1 MNKITLFGVVQGVGM
16 RPFIYT
22 LAQKLELVGFVRN
35 TQVAL
40 EIILPAH
47 KTESFL
53 NALKKG
59 LPPLALVEKIIISPY
74 DKTLKFND
82 FRILESKNHP
92 LNLLSQIPKDLGVCE
107 DCLREIRDKN
117 SPYFHYAFNSCAK
130 CGARYSLLSA
140 LPYDRENSALKPFK
154 LCGFCA
160 FVYKD
165 ANNKRFHIQGISCKK
180 CGITL
185 NYKRFKNDDA
195 LLECAKDI
203 QKGKIIALKGNDD
216 ALLECAKDIQKGK
229 IIALKGL
236 GGFALLCD
244 GRNFQTIERLRLL
257 KNRPLKPFA
266 LMFKDLNTA
275 KQHAFLN
282 ALECESLNSTS
293 APILLARKKPN
304 TPLAPNIAKNSPFY
318 GVILPY
324 TPLHA
329 LLLDLLDFPIVFT
342 SANFSSLPLASDEAE
357 IDALSFIFDFKLTHN
372 RAIIH
377 RIDDS
382 IAQCIDN
389 AIRPMRL
396 ARGFAPLYLTL
407 PKRSNHSPKKILALG
422 AEQKGHFSLLDS
434 ETSILL
440 LSPFCGDLSV
450 LENEKHFKETLN
462 FFLKTYD
469 FKPTILACDKH
480 KNYTTTKMAFDFN
493 TPLLQVQHHH
503 AHFLANVLD
512 ALLQDPHLNHPFIGI
527 IWDGSG
533 AYENKIYGAEC
544 FVGDF
549 ERIEEIARF
558 EEFLLL
564 GGEKAI
570 KEPKRL
576 VLEIALKHQLNKL
589 LKRVQKH
596 FKEDELE
603 IFQQMHDREIQSVA
617 TNSIGR
623 LFDIVAFSLD
633 LVGTIS
639 FEAESGQVLENLA
652 LQSDE
657 IAFYPFKI
665 KNSVVCL
672 KEFYQAFEKD
682 LGVLEP
688 ERIAKKFFNSLV
700 EIITALIAP
709 FKKHVVVCSGG
720 VFCNQLLCEQLAK
733 RLRGLKRQ
741 YFFHKHFPPNDS
753 SIPVGQALMAYFN
766 PTIIKKG

>member
-1 MNKITLFGVVQGVGM
+1 MCNDATLLNKITLFGVVQGVGM

-35 TQVAL
+35 TQAAL

-59 LPPLALVEKIIISPY
+59 LPPLALVEKIIINPY

-130 CGARYSLLSA
+130 CGARYSLLNA

-165 ANNKRFHIQGISCKK
+165 TNNKRFHIQGISCKK

-203 QKGKIIALKGNDD
+203 QKGKIIALKG
-216 ALLECAKDIQKGK
+216 
-229 IIALKGL
+229 L

-244 GRNFQTIERLRLL
+244 ARNFQTIERLRLL

-382 IAQCIDN
+382 IVQCIDN
-389 AIRPMRL
+389 AMRPMRL

-407 PKRSNHSPKKILALG
+407 PKRSNDSQKKILAFG

-480 KNYTTTKMAFDFN
+480 KNYTTTKMACDFN

-503 AHFLANVLD
+503 AHFLASVLD
-512 ALLQDPHLNHPFIGI
+512 ALLQDPHLNDPFIGI

-533 AYENKIYGAEC
+533 AYENKVYGAEC

-564 GGEKAI
+564 GGGKAI

-589 LKRVQKH
+589 LERVQKH

-603 IFQQMHDREIQSVA
+603 IFQQMHDKKIQSIA

-633 LVGTIS
+633 LTGTIS

-657 IAFYPFKI
+657 IAFYPFTI

-688 ERIAKKFFNSLV
+688 ERIAKKFFNSLT

-709 FKKHVVVCSGG
+709 FKEHVVVCSGG

-753 SIPVGQALMAYFN
+753 SIPIGQALMAYFN

>member
-1 MNKITLFGVVQGVGM
+1 MVQGVGM
-16 RPFIYT
+16 RPFTYT

-35 TQVAL
+35 TQAAL

-47 KTESFL
+47 QTESFL

-130 CGARYSLLSA
+130 CGARYSLLNA

-154 LCGFCA
+154 LCEFCTS
-160 FVYKD
+160 VYQD
-165 ANNKRFHIQGISCKK
+165 PTNKRFHIQGISCKK

-185 NYKRFKNDDA
+185 NYKHFK
-195 LLECAKDI
+195 
-203 QKGKIIALKGNDD
+203 NDD

-244 GRNFQTIERLRLL
+244 ARNFQTIERLRLL

-304 TPLAPNIAKNSPFY
+304 TQLAPNIAKNSPFY

-342 SANFSSLPLASDEAE
+342 SANFNSLPLASDEAE

-389 AIRPMRL
+389 AMCPMRL
-396 ARGFAPLYLTL
+396 ARGFAPLYLAL

-480 KNYTTTKMAFDFN
+480 KNYTTTKMACGFN

-503 AHFLANVLD
+503 AHFLASVLD

-533 AYENKIYGAEC
+533 AYDNKIYGAEC

-558 EEFLLL
+558 EEFWLL
-564 GGEKAI
+564 GGQKAI

-589 LKRVQKH
+589 LERVQKH

-633 LVGTIS
+633 LTGTIS

-672 KEFYQAFEKD
+672 KDFYQAFEKD

-688 ERIAKKFFNSLV
+688 ERIAKKFFNSLT

-709 FKKHVVVCSGG
+709 FKEHVVVCSGG

>member
-35 TQVAL
+35 TQAAL

-74 DKTLKFND
+74 DKALHFND
-82 FRILESKNHP
+82 FRILESKNRP
-92 LNLLSQIPKDLGVCE
+92 LNLLSQIPKDLGVCK

-130 CGARYSLLSA
+130 CGARYSLLNA
-140 LPYDRENSALKPFK
+140 MPYDRENSALKPFK
-154 LCGFCA
+154 LCEFCA
-160 FVYKD
+160 SIYQD
-165 ANNKRFHIQGISCKK
+165 PTNKRFHIQGISCKK
-180 CGITL
+180 CGIAL
-185 NYKRFKNDDA
+185 NYKRFK
-195 LLECAKDI
+195 
-203 QKGKIIALKGNDD
+203 NDD

-244 GRNFQTIERLRLL
+244 ARNFQTIERLRLL
-257 KNRPLKPFA
+257 KKRPLKPFA
-266 LMFKDLNTA
+266 LMFKDLNSA

-282 ALECESLNSTS
+282 ELECESLSSAS

-357 IDALSFIFDFKLTHN
+357 IDSLSFIFDFKLTHN

-382 IAQCIDN
+382 IVQRVDN
-389 AIRPMRL
+389 VIRPMRL

-407 PKRSNHSPKKILALG
+407 PKRSNGSPKKILALG

-434 ETSILL
+434 KTSVLL

-469 FKPTILACDKH
+469 FKPTLLACDKH
-480 KNYTTTKMAFDFN
+480 QNYTTTKMAFDFN

-503 AHFLANVLD
+503 AHFLASVLD
-512 ALLQDPHLNHPFIGI
+512 ALLQNPHLNHPFIGI

-533 AYENKIYGAEC
+533 AYDNKIYGAEC

-549 ERIEEIARF
+549 ERIEEVARF
-558 EEFLLL
+558 EEFWLL
-564 GGEKAI
+564 GGQKAI
-570 KEPKRL
+570 KEPRRL

-589 LKRVQKH
+589 LRRVQKH

-603 IFQQMHDREIQSVA
+603 IFQQMHDKGIQSVA

-633 LVGTIS
+633 LVGTIG

-657 IAFYPFKI
+657 IAFYPFEI
-665 KNSVVCL
+665 KNSVVGL

-688 ERIAKKFFNSLV
+688 KRIAKKFFNSLI

-709 FKKHVVVCSGG
+709 FKEHVVVCSGG

>member
-1 MNKITLFGVVQGVGM
+1 MCNDATLLNKITLFGVVQGVGM

-35 TQVAL
+35 TQAAL
-40 EIILPAH
+40 EIILPTH
-47 KTESFL
+47 QTESFL

-74 DKTLKFND
+74 DKTLKSND
-82 FRILESKNHP
+82 FRILGSKNHP
-92 LNLLSQIPKDLGVCE
+92 LNLLSQIPKDLGVCK

-130 CGARYSLLSA
+130 CGARYSLLNA

-154 LCGFCA
+154 LCGFCTST
-160 FVYKD
+160 YQD
-165 ANNKRFHIQGISCKK
+165 PTNKRFHIQGISCKK

-195 LLECAKDI
+195 LLECT
-203 QKGKIIALKGNDD
+203 
-216 ALLECAKDIQKGK
+216 KDIQKGK

-244 GRNFQTIERLRLL
+244 TRNFQTIERLRLL

-324 TPLHA
+324 TPLHV

-342 SANFSSLPLASDEAE
+342 SANFSSLPLASDEDE

-382 IAQCIDN
+382 IVQCIDN
-389 AIRPMRL
+389 AMRPMRL

-407 PKRSNHSPKKILALG
+407 PKRSNDSQKKILALG

-434 ETSILL
+434 ETSTLL

-480 KNYTTTKMAFDFN
+480 KNYTTTKMACDFN

-503 AHFLANVLD
+503 AHFLASVLD

-549 ERIEEIARF
+549 ERIEEVARF
-558 EEFLLL
+558 EEFWLL
-564 GGEKAI
+564 GGQKAI

-603 IFQQMHDREIQSVA
+603 IFKQMHDKKIQSVA

-623 LFDIVAFSLD
+623 LFDIVAFSLGV
-633 LVGTIS
+633 VGTIS

-657 IAFYPFKI
+657 SAFYPFEI

-688 ERIAKKFFNSLV
+688 KRIAKKFFNSLV

-709 FKKHVVVCSGG
+709 FKEHVVVCSGG

>member
-16 RPFIYT
+16 RPFIYA
-22 LAQKLELVGFVRN
+22 LAQKLELAGFVRN
-35 TQVAL
+35 TQAAL

-74 DKTLKFND
+74 DKALHFND

-92 LNLLSQIPKDLGVCE
+92 LNLLSQIPKDLGVCK

-130 CGARYSLLSA
+130 CGARYSLLNA
-140 LPYDRENSALKPFK
+140 MPYDRENSALKPFK
-154 LCGFCA
+154 LCKFCA
-160 FVYKD
+160 SVYKD
-165 ANNKRFHIQGISCKK
+165 AHNKRFHIQGISCKK
-180 CGITL
+180 CGIAL
-185 NYKRFKNDDA
+185 NYK
-195 LLECAKDI
+195 
-203 QKGKIIALKGNDD
+203 QLKNDD

-244 GRNFQTIERLRLL
+244 ARNFQTIERLRLL

-266 LMFKDLNTA
+266 LMFKDLNSV

-282 ALECESLNSTS
+282 ALECESLISTS
-293 APILLARKKPN
+293 APILLAHKKPD
-304 TPLAPNIAKNSPFY
+304 TQLAPNIAKNSPFY

-382 IAQCIDN
+382 IAQRVDN
-389 AIRPMRL
+389 IIRPMRL
-396 ARGFAPLYLTL
+396 ARGFAPFYLTL
-407 PKRSNHSPKKILALG
+407 PKRSNGSPKKILALG
-422 AEQKGHFSLLDS
+422 AQQKGHFSLLDS

-480 KNYTTTKMAFDFN
+480 QNYTTTKMAFDFN
-493 TPLLQVQHHH
+493 TLLLQVQHHH
-503 AHFLANVLD
+503 AHFLASILD
-512 ALLQDPHLNHPFIGI
+512 ALLQNPHLNHPFIGI

-544 FVGDF
+544 FVGDL
-549 ERIEEIARF
+549 ERIEEVARF
-558 EEFLLL
+558 EEFWLL
-564 GGEKAI
+564 GGQKAI

-589 LKRVQKH
+589 LKRIQKH

-603 IFQQMHDREIQSVA
+603 IFQQMHDKKIQSIA

-633 LVGTIS
+633 LTGTIS

-657 IAFYPFKI
+657 SAFYPFEI
-665 KNSVVCL
+665 KNSVVGL
-672 KEFYQAFEKD
+672 KVFYQAFEKD

-688 ERIAKKFFNSLV
+688 KRIAKKFFNSLV

-709 FKKHVVVCSGG
+709 FKEHVVVCSGG
-720 VFCNQLLCEQLAK
+720 VFCNQLLCEQLAQ
-733 RLRGLKRQ
+733 RLRGLKRE

>member
-1 MNKITLFGVVQGVGM
+1 MVQGVGM

-35 TQVAL
+35 TQAAL

-59 LPPLALVEKIIISPY
+59 LPPLALVEKTIISPY
-74 DKTLKFND
+74 DKALKFNG

-92 LNLLSQIPKDLGVCE
+92 LNLLSQIPKDLGVCK

-130 CGARYSLLSA
+130 CGARYSLLNA

-154 LCGFCA
+154 LCGFCTS
-160 FVYKD
+160 VYQD
-165 ANNKRFHIQGISCKK
+165 PTNKRFHIQGISCKK
-180 CGITL
+180 CGIAL
-185 NYKRFKNDDA
+185 NYKRFK
-195 LLECAKDI
+195 
-203 QKGKIIALKGNDD
+203 NDD

-266 LMFKDLNTA
+266 LMFKDLNSA

-293 APILLARKKPN
+293 APILLARKKPD

-342 SANFSSLPLASDEAE
+342 SANFNSLPLASDEAE
-357 IDALSFIFDFKLTHN
+357 IDSLSFIFDFKLTHN

-382 IAQCIDN
+382 IVQYIDN

-434 ETSILL
+434 ETSTLL

-469 FKPTILACDKH
+469 FKPTLLACDKH
-480 KNYTTTKMAFDFN
+480 KNYTTTKMAFEFN

-503 AHFLANVLD
+503 AHFLASVLD

-533 AYENKIYGAEC
+533 AYDNKVYGAEC
-544 FVGDF
+544 FVGDL

-558 EEFLLL
+558 EEFWLL
-564 GGEKAI
+564 GGQKAI

-589 LKRVQKH
+589 LGRVQKH

-603 IFQQMHDREIQSVA
+603 IFQQMHDKKIQSVA

-633 LVGTIS
+633 LTGTIS

-657 IAFYPFKI
+657 SAFYPFEI
-665 KNSVVCL
+665 KNSVVDL

-688 ERIAKKFFNSLV
+688 KRIAKKFFNSLV

-709 FKKHVVVCSGG
+709 FKEHVVVCSGG

-733 RLRGLKRQ
+733 RLKKLQRK

>member
-1 MNKITLFGVVQGVGM
+1 MQHFNQTAWEFALCNDATLLNQITLFGVVQGVGM
-16 RPFIYT
+16 RPFVYI
-22 LAQKLELVGFVRN
+22 LAQKLGLVGFARN
-35 TQVAL
+35 AQAAL
-40 EIILPAH
+40 EIVLPAH

-74 DKTLKFND
+74 DKALHFND
-82 FRILESKNHP
+82 FRILESKNLP

-107 DCLREIRDKN
+107 DCLREVRDKN

-130 CGARYSLLSA
+130 CGARYSLLNA
-140 LPYDRENSALKPFK
+140 MPYDRENSALKPFK
-154 LCGFCA
+154 LCKFCA
-160 FVYKD
+160 SVYKD
-165 ANNKRFHIQGISCKK
+165 AHNKRFHIQGISCKK
-180 CGITL
+180 CGIAL
-185 NYKRFKNDDA
+185 NYKRFK
-195 LLECAKDI
+195 
-203 QKGKIIALKGNDD
+203 NDD

-244 GRNFQTIERLRLL
+244 ARNFQTIERLRLL
-257 KNRPLKPFA
+257 KKRPLKPFA
-266 LMFKDLNTA
+266 LMFKDLNAA

-282 ALECESLNSTS
+282 ALECESLISTS

-304 TPLAPNIAKNSPFY
+304 TQLAPNIAKNSPFY

-382 IAQCIDN
+382 IVQRVDN
-389 AIRPMRL
+389 IIRPMRL
-396 ARGFAPLYLTL
+396 ARGFAPLYLAL
-407 PKRSNHSPKKILALG
+407 PKRSNHPPKKILALG

-434 ETSILL
+434 ETSVLL

-469 FKPTILACDKH
+469 FKPTLLACDKH
-480 KNYTTTKMAFDFN
+480 QNYTTTQMAFEFN

-503 AHFLANVLD
+503 AHFLASVLD

-527 IWDGSG
+527 VWDGSG
-533 AYENKIYGAEC
+533 AYDNKVYGAEC

-549 ERIEEIARF
+549 ECIEETARF
-558 EEFLLL
+558 EEFWLL
-564 GGEKAI
+564 GGQKAI

-589 LKRVQKH
+589 LRRVQKH
-596 FKEDELE
+596 FKKDELE
-603 IFQQMHDREIQSVA
+603 IFQQMHDKKIQSVA

-657 IAFYPFKI
+657 IAFYPFEI
-665 KNSVVCL
+665 KNSVVGL
-672 KEFYQAFEKD
+672 KAFYQAFEKD

-688 ERIAKKFFNSLV
+688 KRIAKKFFNSLV

-709 FKKHVVVCSGG
+709 FKEHVVVCSGG

-733 RLRGLKRQ
+733 RFKKLQRE

>member
-1 MNKITLFGVVQGVGM
+1 MNQITLFGVVQGVGM
-16 RPFIYT
+16 RPFVYT
-22 LAQKLELVGFVRN
+22 LAQKLGLVGFARN
-35 TQVAL
+35 AQAAL
-40 EIILPAH
+40 EIVLPAH

-53 NALKKG
+53 NALKKE

-74 DKTLKFND
+74 DKALHFND

-92 LNLLSQIPKDLGVCE
+92 LNLLSQIPKDLGVCK

-130 CGARYSLLSA
+130 CGARYSLLNA

-154 LCGFCA
+154 LCKFCA
-160 FVYKD
+160 SIYQD
-165 ANNKRFHIQGISCKK
+165 PTNKRFHIQGISCKK
-180 CGITL
+180 CGIAL
-185 NYKRFKNDDA
+185 NYKQFK
-195 LLECAKDI
+195 
-203 QKGKIIALKGNDD
+203 NDD

-236 GGFALLCD
+236 GGFALVCD
-244 GRNFQTIERLRLL
+244 ARKFQTIERLRLL

-266 LMFKDLNTA
+266 LMFKDLKSA

-282 ALECESLNSTS
+282 ALECESLSSIS

-304 TPLAPNIAKNSPFY
+304 TQLAPNIAKNSPFY

-329 LLLDLLDFPIVFT
+329 LLLDLLDFPIIFT
-342 SANFSSLPLASDEAE
+342 SANFNSLPLASDEKE
-357 IDALSFIFDFKLTHN
+357 IDSLHFIFDFKLTHN

-382 IAQCIDN
+382 IAQRVDN
-389 AIRPMRL
+389 MIRPMRL
-396 ARGFAPLYLTL
+396 ARGFAPLYLAL
-407 PKRSNHSPKKILALG
+407 PKLSNYPPKKILALG

-434 ETSILL
+434 ETSVLL

-462 FFLKTYD
+462 FFLNTYD
-469 FKPTILACDKH
+469 FKPTLLACDKH
-480 KNYTTTKMAFDFN
+480 QNYTTTQMAFEFN

-503 AHFLANVLD
+503 AHFLASVLD
-512 ALLQDPHLNHPFIGI
+512 ALLQDPHLNHPFIGVV
-527 IWDGSG
+527 WDGSG
-533 AYENKIYGAEC
+533 AYENKVYGAEC

-549 ERIEEIARF
+549 ERIEEVARF
-558 EEFLLL
+558 EEFWLL
-564 GGEKAI
+564 GGQKAI

-589 LKRVQKH
+589 LKRIQKH

-603 IFQQMHDREIQSVA
+603 ILKQMHDKKIQSVA

-657 IAFYPFKI
+657 IAFYPFEI
-665 KNSVVCL
+665 KNSVVGL

-688 ERIAKKFFNSLV
+688 KRIAKKFFNSLV

-709 FKKHVVVCSGG
+709 FKEHVVVCSGG

-741 YFFHKHFPPNDS
+741 YFFHKHSPPNDS

>member
-1 MNKITLFGVVQGVGM
+1 MVQGVGM
-16 RPFIYT
+16 RPFVYT

-35 TQVAL
+35 AQAAL

-74 DKTLKFND
+74 DKALHFND

-92 LNLLSQIPKDLGVCE
+92 LNLLSQIPKDLGVCK

-130 CGARYSLLSA
+130 CGARYSLLNA
-140 LPYDRENSALKPFK
+140 LPYDRGNSALKPFK
-154 LCGFCA
+154 LCEFCTST
-160 FVYKD
+160 YQD
-165 ANNKRFHIQGISCKK
+165 PTNKRFHIQGISCKK
-180 CGITL
+180 CGIAL

-195 LLECAKDI
+195 LLECAKDL
-203 QKGKIIALKGNDD
+203 QR
-216 ALLECAKDIQKGK
+216 GK

-244 GRNFQTIERLRLL
+244 ARNFQTIERLRLL

-304 TPLAPNIAKNSPFY
+304 TQLAPNIAKNSPFY

-329 LLLDLLDFPIVFT
+329 LLLDLLDFPIIFT

-407 PKRSNHSPKKILALG
+407 PKRSNHPPKKILALG
-422 AEQKGHFSLLDS
+422 AEQKGYFSLLDS
-434 ETSILL
+434 ETSTLL

-469 FKPTILACDKH
+469 FKPTLLACDKH
-480 KNYTTTKMAFDFN
+480 KNYTTTKMAFELN

-503 AHFLANVLD
+503 AHFLASVLD

-527 IWDGSG
+527 VWDGSG

-544 FVGDF
+544 FVGDL
-549 ERIEEIARF
+549 ERIEEMARF
-558 EEFLLL
+558 EEFWLL
-564 GGEKAI
+564 GGQKAI

-603 IFQQMHDREIQSVA
+603 IFQQMHDKKIQSIA

-623 LFDIVAFSLD
+623 LFDIVAFSLG
-633 LVGTIS
+633 LTGTIS

-688 ERIAKKFFNSLV
+688 ECIAKKFFNSLV

-709 FKKHVVVCSGG
+709 FKEHVVVCSGG

-733 RLRGLKRQ
+733 RLRELKRQ

-753 SIPVGQALMAYFN
+753 SIPIGQALMAYFN

>member
-1 MNKITLFGVVQGVGM
+1 MCNDAALLNKITLFGVVQGVGM
-16 RPFIYT
+16 RPFVYT
-22 LAQKLELVGFVRN
+22 LAQKLRLVGFTRN
-35 TQVAL
+35 AQAAL
-40 EIILPAH
+40 EIVLPAH

-74 DKTLKFND
+74 DKALHFND

-130 CGARYSLLSA
+130 CGARYSLLNA

-160 FVYKD
+160 SVYKD
-165 ANNKRFHIQGISCKK
+165 AHNKRFHIQGISCKK
-180 CGITL
+180 CGIALT
-185 NYKRFKNDDA
+185 YKRFN
-195 LLECAKDI
+195 
-203 QKGKIIALKGNDD
+203 NDD

-244 GRNFQTIERLRLL
+244 ARNFQTIERLRLL

-266 LMFKDLNTA
+266 LMFKDLNSA

-282 ALECESLNSTS
+282 ELECESLSSIS

-304 TPLAPNIAKNSPFY
+304 VKLAPNIAKNSPFY

-342 SANFSSLPLASDEAE
+342 SANFSSLPLASDEKE
-357 IDALSFIFDFKLTHN
+357 INSLHFIFDFKLTHN

-382 IAQCIDN
+382 IAQRVDN

-407 PKRSNHSPKKILALG
+407 PKRSNHPPKKILALG

-434 ETSILL
+434 ETSVVL

-469 FKPTILACDKH
+469 FKPTLLACDKH
-480 KNYTTTKMAFDFN
+480 QNYTTTKMAFDFN

-503 AHFLANVLD
+503 AHFLASILD

-527 IWDGSG
+527 VWDGSG
-533 AYENKIYGAEC
+533 AYENKVYGAEC

-549 ERIEEIARF
+549 ERIEEVARF
-558 EEFLLL
+558 EEFWLL
-564 GGEKAI
+564 GGQKAI
-570 KEPKRL
+570 KEPRRL
-576 VLEIALKHQLNKL
+576 VLEIALKYQLNKL

-603 IFQQMHDREIQSVA
+603 IFKQMHDKKIQSVA

-657 IAFYPFKI
+657 IAFYPFEI
-665 KNSVVCL
+665 KNSVVGL

-688 ERIAKKFFNSLV
+688 KRIAKKFFNSLV

-709 FKKHVVVCSGG
+709 FKGHVVVCSGG
-720 VFCNQLLCEQLAK
+720 VFCNQLLCEQLAQRFK
-733 RLRGLKRQ
+733 TLQRE

-766 PTIIKKG
+766 PTIIKKDKNG

>member
-35 TQVAL
+35 TQAAL

-59 LPPLALVEKIIISPY
+59 LPPLALVEKIVISPY
-74 DKTLKFND
+74 DKALHFND

-130 CGARYSLLSA
+130 CGARYSLLNA
-140 LPYDRENSALKPFK
+140 MPYDRENSALKPFK
-154 LCGFCA
+154 LCKFCA
-160 FVYKD
+160 SVYQD
-165 ANNKRFHIQGISCKK
+165 PTNKRFHIQGISCKK
-180 CGITL
+180 CGIAL
-185 NYKRFKNDDA
+185 NYKRFK
-195 LLECAKDI
+195 
-203 QKGKIIALKGNDD
+203 NDD

-244 GRNFQTIERLRLL
+244 ARNFQTIERLRLL

-266 LMFKDLNTA
+266 LMFKDLNAA

-282 ALECESLNSTS
+282 ELECESLISAS
-293 APILLARKKPN
+293 APILLARKKPD

-342 SANFSSLPLASDEAE
+342 SANFSSLPLASDEKE
-357 IDALSFIFDFKLTHN
+357 IDSLHFIFDFKLTHN

-382 IAQCIDN
+382 IVQRVDN
-389 AIRPMRL
+389 IIRPMRL

-407 PKRSNHSPKKILALG
+407 PKRSNGSPKKILALG
-422 AEQKGHFSLLDS
+422 AQQKGHFSLLDS

-440 LSPFCGDLSV
+440 LSPFCGDLNV

-503 AHFLANVLD
+503 AHFLASMLD

-527 IWDGSG
+527 VWDGSG
-533 AYENKIYGAEC
+533 AYGNKIYGAEC
-544 FVGDF
+544 FVGDL
-549 ERIEEIARF
+549 ERIEEVARF
-558 EEFLLL
+558 EEFWLL
-564 GGEKAI
+564 GGQKAI

-576 VLEIALKHQLNKL
+576 VLEISLKHQLNKL

-603 IFQQMHDREIQSVA
+603 IFKQMHDKKIQSIA

-657 IAFYPFKI
+657 SAFYPFEI
-665 KNSVVCL
+665 KNSVVGL
-672 KEFYQAFEKD
+672 KAFYQAFEKD

-688 ERIAKKFFNSLV
+688 KRIAKKFFNSLV

-709 FKKHVVVCSGG
+709 FKEHVVVCSGG

-733 RLRGLKRQ
+733 RLMGLKRQ

-753 SIPVGQALMAYFN
+753 SIPIGQALMAYFN

>member
-16 RPFIYT
+16 RPFVYT
-22 LAQKLELVGFVRN
+22 LAQKLGLVGFARN
-35 TQVAL
+35 TQAAL
-40 EIILPAH
+40 EIVLPAH

-74 DKTLKFND
+74 DKALHFND
-82 FRILESKNHP
+82 FRILESKNRP

-107 DCLREIRDKN
+107 DCLREIRDEN

-130 CGARYSLLSA
+130 CGARYSLLNA

-154 LCGFCA
+154 LCGFCTST
-160 FVYKD
+160 YQD
-165 ANNKRFHIQGISCKK
+165 PTNKRFHIQGISCKK
-180 CGITL
+180 CGIAL
-185 NYKRFKNDDA
+185 NYKRFK
-195 LLECAKDI
+195 
-203 QKGKIIALKGNDD
+203 NDD

-244 GRNFQTIERLRLL
+244 ARNFQTIERLRLL

-266 LMFKDLNTA
+266 LMFKDLNAA

-293 APILLARKKPN
+293 APILLARKKPD
-304 TPLAPNIAKNSPFY
+304 TKLAPNIAKNSPFY

-329 LLLDLLDFPIVFT
+329 LLLDLLDSPIVFT
-342 SANFSSLPLASDEAE
+342 SANFNSLPLASDEKE
-357 IDALSFIFDFKLTHN
+357 IDSLHFIFDFKLTHN

-382 IAQCIDN
+382 IAQRVDN

-407 PKRSNHSPKKILALG
+407 PKRSFNAPKKILALG

-434 ETSILL
+434 ETSVVL

-462 FFLKTYD
+462 FFLKIYD
-469 FKPTILACDKH
+469 FKPTLLACDKH
-480 KNYTTTKMAFDFN
+480 QNYTTTKMAFEFN

-503 AHFLANVLD
+503 AHFLASILD
-512 ALLQDPHLNHPFIGI
+512 ASLQDPHLNHPFIGI
-527 IWDGSG
+527 VWDGSG
-533 AYENKIYGAEC
+533 AYENKVYGAEC
-544 FVGDF
+544 FVGDL
-549 ERIEEIARF
+549 ERIEETARF
-558 EEFLLL
+558 EEFWLL
-564 GGEKAI
+564 GGQKAI

-589 LKRVQKH
+589 LKRIQKH

-603 IFQQMHDREIQSVA
+603 IFKQMHDKKIQSVA

-657 IAFYPFKI
+657 IAFYPFEI
-665 KNSVVCL
+665 KNSVVGL

-688 ERIAKKFFNSLV
+688 KRIAKKFFNSLV

-709 FKKHVVVCSGG
+709 FKEHVVVCSGG

-733 RLRGLKRQ
+733 RLKKLQRE

>member
-1 MNKITLFGVVQGVGM
+1 MNQITLFGVVQGVGM
-16 RPFIYT
+16 RPFVYT
-22 LAQKLELVGFVRN
+22 LAQKLGLVGFARN
-35 TQVAL
+35 AQAAL
-40 EIILPAH
+40 EIVLPAH

-59 LPPLALVEKIIISPY
+59 LPPLALVEKIVISPY
-74 DKTLKFND
+74 DKALHFND

-92 LNLLSQIPKDLGVCE
+92 LNLLSQIPKDLGVCK

-130 CGARYSLLSA
+130 CGARYSLLNA

-154 LCGFCA
+154 LCKFCA
-160 FVYKD
+160 SVYKD
-165 ANNKRFHIQGISCKK
+165 AHNKRFHIQGISCKK
-180 CGITL
+180 CGIAL

-195 LLECAKDI
+195 LLECT
-203 QKGKIIALKGNDD
+203 
-216 ALLECAKDIQKGK
+216 KDIQKGK

-244 GRNFQTIERLRLL
+244 ARNFQTIERLRLL

-266 LMFKDLNTA
+266 LMFKDLNSA

-282 ALECESLNSTS
+282 ALECESLNSVS
-293 APILLARKKPN
+293 APILLARKKPD
-304 TPLAPNIAKNSPFY
+304 TKLAPNIAKNSPFY

-342 SANFSSLPLASDEAE
+342 SANFSSLPLASDEKE
-357 IDALSFIFDFKLTHN
+357 IDSLHFIFDFKLTHN

-382 IAQCIDN
+382 IVQRVDN

-407 PKRSNHSPKKILALG
+407 PKRSNHPQKKILALG

-434 ETSILL
+434 ETSVLL

-469 FKPTILACDKH
+469 FKPTLLACDKH
-480 KNYTTTKMAFDFN
+480 QNYTTTQMAFDFN

-503 AHFLANVLD
+503 AHFLASVLD

-533 AYENKIYGAEC
+533 AYDNKIYGAEC

-549 ERIEEIARF
+549 ERIEEVARF
-558 EEFLLL
+558 EEFWLL
-564 GGEKAI
+564 GGQKAI

-589 LKRVQKH
+589 LRRVQKH

-603 IFQQMHDREIQSVA
+603 IFQQMHDKKIQSVA

-633 LVGTIS
+633 LTGTIS

-657 IAFYPFKI
+657 SAFYPFTI
-665 KNSVVCL
+665 KNSVVGL

-700 EIITALIAP
+700 EIITALIVP
-709 FKKHVVVCSGG
+709 FKEHVVVCSGG

>member
-1 MNKITLFGVVQGVGM
+1 MVQGVGM
-16 RPFIYT
+16 RPFIYA
-22 LAQKLELVGFVRN
+22 LAQKLELVGFTRN
-35 TQVAL
+35 TQAAL

-74 DKTLKFND
+74 DNALNFND

-92 LNLLSQIPKDLGVCE
+92 LSLLSQIPKDLGVCK
-107 DCLREIRDKN
+107 DCLREIKDKN
-117 SPYFHYAFNSCAK
+117 SPYFYYAFNSCAK
-130 CGARYSLLSA
+130 CGARYSLLNA

-154 LCGFCA
+154 LCEFCTS
-160 FVYKD
+160 VYQD
-165 ANNKRFHIQGISCKK
+165 PTNKRFHIQGISCKK
-180 CGITL
+180 CGIAL

-195 LLECAKDI
+195 LLECT
-203 QKGKIIALKGNDD
+203 
-216 ALLECAKDIQKGK
+216 KDIQKGK

-244 GRNFQTIERLRLL
+244 ARNFQTIERLRLL

-266 LMFKDLNTA
+266 LMFKDLESA

-282 ALECESLNSTS
+282 ASECESLISAST
-293 APILLARKKPN
+293 PILLARKKPDIK
-304 TPLAPNIAKNSPFY
+304 LAPNIAKNSPFY

-342 SANFSSLPLASDEAE
+342 SANFSSLPLASDEKE
-357 IDALSFIFDFKLTHN
+357 IDSLHFIFDFKLTHN

-382 IAQCIDN
+382 IVQRVDN
-389 AIRPMRL
+389 IIRPMRL
-396 ARGFAPLYLTL
+396 ARGFAPLYLAL
-407 PKRSNHSPKKILALG
+407 PKRSNGSPKKILALG

-434 ETSILL
+434 KTSVLL

-469 FKPTILACDKH
+469 FKPTLLACDKH
-480 KNYTTTKMAFDFN
+480 QNYTTTKMAFEFN

-503 AHFLANVLD
+503 AHFLASVLD

-533 AYENKIYGAEC
+533 AYDNKVYGAEC
-544 FVGDF
+544 FVGDL

-558 EEFLLL
+558 EEFWLL
-564 GGEKAI
+564 GGQKAI

-576 VLEIALKHQLNKL
+576 VLEISLKHQLNKL
-589 LKRVQKH
+589 LRRVQKH

-603 IFQQMHDREIQSVA
+603 IFQQMHDKKIQSIA

-633 LVGTIS
+633 LTGTIS

-657 IAFYPFKI
+657 IAFYPFTI
-665 KNSVVCL
+665 KNSVVGL
-672 KEFYQAFEKD
+672 KKFYQAFEKD

-688 ERIAKKFFNSLV
+688 KRIAKKFFNSLV

-709 FKKHVVVCSGG
+709 FKEHVVVCSGG

>member
-1 MNKITLFGVVQGVGM
+1 M

-35 TQVAL
+35 TQAAL

-74 DKTLKFND
+74 DKTLKSND
-82 FRILESKNHP
+82 FRISESKNHP
-92 LNLLSQIPKDLGVCE
+92 LNLLSQIPKDLGVCK

-130 CGARYSLLSA
+130 CGARYSLLNA

-165 ANNKRFHIQGISCKK
+165 TNNKRFHIQGISCKK

-185 NYKRFKNDDA
+185 NYKRFK
-195 LLECAKDI
+195 
-203 QKGKIIALKGNDD
+203 NDD

-293 APILLARKKPN
+293 APILLARKKPD

-382 IAQCIDN
+382 IAQRVDN
-389 AIRPMRL
+389 IIRPMRL

-407 PKRSNHSPKKILALG
+407 PKRSNCSPKKILALG

-434 ETSILL
+434 ETSTLL

-480 KNYTTTKMAFDFN
+480 KNYTTTKMACDFN

-503 AHFLANVLD
+503 AHFLASVLD
-512 ALLQDPHLNHPFIGI
+512 ALLQDPHLNNPFIGI

-533 AYENKIYGAEC
+533 AYENKVYGAEC

-589 LKRVQKH
+589 LEHIQKH

-633 LVGTIS
+633 LTGTIS
-639 FEAESGQVLENLA
+639 FEAESGQILENLA

-709 FKKHVVVCSGG
+709 FKEHVVVCSGG

>member
-1 MNKITLFGVVQGVGM
+1 MCNDATLLNKITLFGVVQGVGM

-35 TQVAL
+35 TQAAL

-53 NALKKG
+53 NAPKNG

-74 DKTLKFND
+74 DKALHFND
-82 FRILESKNHP
+82 FRILESKNRP
-92 LNLLSQIPKDLGVCE
+92 LNLLSQIPKDLGVCK

-130 CGARYSLLSA
+130 CGARYSLLNA
-140 LPYDRENSALKPFK
+140 MPYDRENSALKPFK
-154 LCGFCA
+154 LCKFCA
-160 FVYKD
+160 SVYKN
-165 ANNKRFHIQGISCKK
+165 AHNKRFHIQGISCKK
-180 CGITL
+180 CGIAL

-195 LLECAKDI
+195 LLECAKD
-203 QKGKIIALKGNDD
+203 L
-216 ALLECAKDIQKGK
+216 QKGK

-282 ALECESLNSTS
+282 ALECESLNSAS
-293 APILLARKKPN
+293 APILLARKKPDIK
-304 TPLAPNIAKNSPFY
+304 LAPNIAKNSPFY

-357 IDALSFIFDFKLTHN
+357 IDSLSFIFDFKLTHN

-382 IAQCIDN
+382 IAQHVDN
-389 AIRPMRL
+389 VIRPMRL

-407 PKRSNHSPKKILALG
+407 PKRSNHPPKKILALG

-469 FKPTILACDKH
+469 FKPTLLACDKH

-503 AHFLANVLD
+503 AHFLASVLD
-512 ALLQDPHLNHPFIGI
+512 ALLQNPHLNHPFIGI

-558 EEFLLL
+558 EEFWLL
-564 GGEKAI
+564 GGQKAI

-576 VLEIALKHQLNKL
+576 VLEISLKHQLNKL
-589 LKRVQKH
+589 LERVQKH

-603 IFQQMHDREIQSVA
+603 IFQQMHDKKIQSVA

-657 IAFYPFKI
+657 IAFYPFTI

-709 FKKHVVVCSGG
+709 FKEHVVVCSGG

-753 SIPVGQALMAYFN
+753 SIPIGQALMAYFN

>member
-16 RPFIYT
+16 RPFVYT
-22 LAQKLELVGFVRN
+22 LAQKLGLVGFVRN
-35 TQVAL
+35 AQAAL
-40 EIILPAH
+40 EIVLPAH

-59 LPPLALVEKIIISPY
+59 LPPLALIKKIIIGPY
-74 DKTLKFND
+74 DKALKFND

-92 LNLLSQIPKDLGVCE
+92 LNLLSQIPKDLGVCK
-107 DCLREIRDKN
+107 DCLCEIRDKN

-130 CGARYSLLSA
+130 CGARYSLLNA
-140 LPYDRENSALKPFK
+140 MPYDRENSALKPFK

-160 FVYKD
+160 SVYKD
-165 ANNKRFHIQGISCKK
+165 AHNKRFHIQGISCKK
-180 CGITL
+180 CGIAL
-185 NYKRFKNDDA
+185 NYKRFK
-195 LLECAKDI
+195 
-203 QKGKIIALKGNDD
+203 NDD

-244 GRNFQTIERLRLL
+244 ARNFQTIERLRLL

-266 LMFKDLNTA
+266 LMFKNLNSV

-282 ALECESLNSTS
+282 ALECESLSSIS
-293 APILLARKKPN
+293 APILLARKKPD
-304 TPLAPNIAKNSPFY
+304 TQLAPNIAKNSSFY

-342 SANFSSLPLASDEAE
+342 SANFSSLPLASDEKE
-357 IDALSFIFDFKLTHN
+357 IDSLHFIFDFKLTHN

-377 RIDDS
+377 KIDDS
-382 IAQCIDN
+382 IVQYIDN

-396 ARGFAPLYLTL
+396 ARGFAPLYLAL
-407 PKRSNHSPKKILALG
+407 PKRSNGSPKKILALG

-434 ETSILL
+434 KTSVLL

-469 FKPTILACDKH
+469 FKPTLLACDKH
-480 KNYTTTKMAFDFN
+480 QNYTTTQMAFEFN

-503 AHFLANVLD
+503 AHFLASVLD

-549 ERIEEIARF
+549 ERIEEVARF
-558 EEFLLL
+558 EEFWLL
-564 GGEKAI
+564 GGQKAI

-603 IFQQMHDREIQSVA
+603 IFQQMHDKKIQSIA

-633 LVGTIS
+633 LTGTIS

-672 KEFYQAFEKD
+672 KDFYQAFEKD

-700 EIITALIAP
+700 EIIAALIAP
-709 FKKHVVVCSGG
+709 FKEHVVVCSGG

-753 SIPVGQALMAYFN
+753 SIPIGQALMAYFN

>member
-16 RPFIYT
+16 RPFVYT
-22 LAQKLELVGFVRN
+22 LAQKLGLVGFARN
-35 TQVAL
+35 AQAAL
-40 EIILPAH
+40 EIVLPAH

-74 DKTLKFND
+74 DKALHFND

-130 CGARYSLLSA
+130 CGARYSLLNA
-140 LPYDRENSALKPFK
+140 MPYDRENSALKPFK

-160 FVYKD
+160 SVYKD
-165 ANNKRFHIQGISCKK
+165 ATNKRFHIQGISCKK
-180 CGITL
+180 CGIAL

-203 QKGKIIALKGNDD
+203 QKGKIIALKG
-216 ALLECAKDIQKGK
+216 
-229 IIALKGL
+229 L
-236 GGFALLCD
+236 GGFAFVCD
-244 GRNFQTIERLRLL
+244 ARNFQTIERLRLL

-266 LMFKDLNTA
+266 LMFKDLNSA

-293 APILLARKKPN
+293 APILLARKKPD
-304 TPLAPNIAKNSPFY
+304 TQLAPNIAKNSPFY

-342 SANFSSLPLASDEAE
+342 SANFSSLPLASDEKE
-357 IDALSFIFDFKLTHN
+357 IDSLHFIFDFKLTHN

-382 IAQCIDN
+382 IVQRVDN

-434 ETSILL
+434 ETSVVL

-469 FKPTILACDKH
+469 FKPTLLACDKH
-480 KNYTTTKMAFDFN
+480 QNYTTTKMAFDFN

-503 AHFLANVLD
+503 AHFLASVLD
-512 ALLQDPHLNHPFIGI
+512 ASLQDPHLNHPFIGI
-527 IWDGSG
+527 VWDGSG

-544 FVGDF
+544 FVGDL

-558 EEFLLL
+558 EEFWLL
-564 GGEKAI
+564 GGQKAI
-570 KEPKRL
+570 KEPRRL
-576 VLEIALKHQLNKL
+576 VLEIALKHQFNKL

-603 IFQQMHDREIQSVA
+603 IFKQMHDKKIQSVA

-657 IAFYPFKI
+657 NAFYPFEI
-665 KNSVVCL
+665 KNSVVRL

-688 ERIAKKFFNSLV
+688 KRIAKKFFNSLV

-709 FKKHVVVCSGG
+709 FKGHVVVCSGG

-733 RLRGLKRQ
+733 RLKKLQRE

>member
-1 MNKITLFGVVQGVGM
+1 MCNDATLLNKITLFGVVQGVGM

-40 EIILPAH
+40 EIILPTH

-59 LPPLALVEKIIISPY
+59 LPSLALVEKIIISPY
-74 DKTLKFND
+74 DKALKFND

-92 LNLLSQIPKDLGVCE
+92 LNLLSQIPKDLGVCK

-130 CGARYSLLSA
+130 CGARYSLLNA

-154 LCGFCA
+154 LCGFCT

-185 NYKRFKNDDA
+185 NYKQFKNDDA

-203 QKGKIIALKGNDD
+203 Q
-216 ALLECAKDIQKGK
+216 EGK

-244 GRNFQTIERLRLL
+244 ARNFQTIERLRLL

-304 TPLAPNIAKNSPFY
+304 AQLAQNIAKNSPFY

-329 LLLDLLDFPIVFT
+329 LLLDLLDFPIIFT
-342 SANFSSLPLASDEAE
+342 SANFSSLPLASDETE

-389 AIRPMRL
+389 AMRPMRL

-407 PKRSNHSPKKILALG
+407 PKRSNDSQKKILALG

-434 ETSILL
+434 ETSTLL

-480 KNYTTTKMAFDFN
+480 KNYTTTQMAFEFN

-503 AHFLANVLD
+503 AHFLASVLD

-533 AYENKIYGAEC
+533 AYDNKIYGAEC

-558 EEFLLL
+558 EEFWLL
-564 GGEKAI
+564 GGQKAI

-589 LKRVQKH
+589 LERVQKH

-633 LVGTIS
+633 LTGTIS

-672 KEFYQAFEKD
+672 KDFYQAFEKD

-709 FKKHVVVCSGG
+709 FKEHVVVCSGG

>member
-1 MNKITLFGVVQGVGM
+1 MCNDATLLNKITLFGVVQGVGM
-16 RPFIYT
+16 RPFVYT

-35 TQVAL
+35 AQAAL
-40 EIILPAH
+40 EIVLPAH

-74 DKTLKFND
+74 DKALHFNG

-92 LNLLSQIPKDLGVCE
+92 LNLLSQIPKDLGVCK

-117 SPYFHYAFNSCAK
+117 SPYFYYAFNSCAK
-130 CGARYSLLSA
+130 CGARYSLLNA
-140 LPYDRENSALKPFK
+140 MPYDRENSALKPFK
-154 LCGFCA
+154 LCEFCTSI
-160 FVYKD
+160 YQD
-165 ANNKRFHIQGISCKK
+165 PTNKRFHIQGISCKK
-180 CGITL
+180 CGIAL
-185 NYKRFKNDDA
+185 NYKRFK
-195 LLECAKDI
+195 
-203 QKGKIIALKGNDD
+203 NDD

-244 GRNFQTIERLRLL
+244 ARNFQTIERLRLL

-266 LMFKDLNTA
+266 LMFKDLNSV

-282 ALECESLNSTS
+282 ALEGESLNSTS
-293 APILLARKKPN
+293 APILLARKKPD
-304 TPLAPNIAKNSPFY
+304 TQLAPNIAKNSPFY

-342 SANFSSLPLASDEAE
+342 SANFSSLPLASDGKE
-357 IDALSFIFDFKLTHN
+357 IDSLHFIFDFKLTHN

-382 IAQCIDN
+382 IAQRVDN
-389 AIRPMRL
+389 VIRPMRL

-434 ETSILL
+434 ETSVLL

-469 FKPTILACDKH
+469 FKPTLLACDKH

-503 AHFLANVLD
+503 AHFLASILD

-544 FVGDF
+544 FVGDL
-549 ERIEEIARF
+549 ERIEETARF
-558 EEFLLL
+558 EEFWLL
-564 GGEKAI
+564 GGQKAI

-603 IFQQMHDREIQSVA
+603 IFKQMHDKKIQSVA

-623 LFDIVAFSLD
+623 LFDIVAFSLGV
-633 LVGTIS
+633 VGTIS

-657 IAFYPFKI
+657 IAFYPFEI
-665 KNSVVCL
+665 KNSVVDL

-688 ERIAKKFFNSLV
+688 KRIAKKFFNSLV

-709 FKKHVVVCSGG
+709 FKEHVVVCSGG
-720 VFCNQLLCEQLAK
+720 VFCNQLLCEQLAQ
-733 RLRGLKRQ
+733 RLKNLQRE

>member
-22 LAQKLELVGFVRN
+22 LAQKLGLVGFVRN
-35 TQVAL
+35 TQAAL

-59 LPPLALVEKIIISPY
+59 LPPLALVEKIIIGPY
-74 DKTLKFND
+74 DKALNFND

-92 LNLLSQIPKDLGVCE
+92 LNLLSQIPKDLGVCK

-130 CGARYSLLSA
+130 CGARYSLLNA

-154 LCGFCA
+154 LCEFCA
-160 FVYKD
+160 SVYQD
-165 ANNKRFHIQGISCKK
+165 PTNKRFHIQGISCKK
-180 CGITL
+180 CGIAL
-185 NYKRFKNDDA
+185 NYKRFK
-195 LLECAKDI
+195 
-203 QKGKIIALKGNDD
+203 NDD

-244 GRNFQTIERLRLL
+244 ARNFQTIERLRLL

-293 APILLARKKPN
+293 APILLAHKKPD
-304 TPLAPNIAKNSPFY
+304 TQLAPNIAKNSPFY

-329 LLLDLLDFPIVFT
+329 LLLDLLDFPIIFT
-342 SANFSSLPLASDEAE
+342 SANFNSLPLASNEKE
-357 IDALSFIFDFKLTHN
+357 IDSLHFIFDFKLTHN

-382 IAQCIDN
+382 IAQRVDN
-389 AIRPMRL
+389 IIRPMRL
-396 ARGFAPLYLTL
+396 ARGFAPLYLAL

-469 FKPTILACDKH
+469 FKPTLLACDKH
-480 KNYTTTKMAFDFN
+480 QNYTTTKMAFDFN

-503 AHFLANVLD
+503 AHFLASVLD
-512 ALLQDPHLNHPFIGI
+512 ALLQNPHLNHPFIGI

-533 AYENKIYGAEC
+533 AYDNKVYGAEC
-544 FVGDF
+544 FVGDL

-558 EEFLLL
+558 EEFWLL
-564 GGEKAI
+564 GGQKAI

-589 LKRVQKH
+589 LGRVQKH

-603 IFQQMHDREIQSVA
+603 IFQQMHDKKIQSVA

-633 LVGTIS
+633 LTGTIS

-657 IAFYPFKI
+657 SAFYPFTI
-665 KNSVVCL
+665 KNSVVGL
-672 KEFYQAFEKD
+672 KAFYQAFEKD

-688 ERIAKKFFNSLV
+688 KRIAKKFFNSLV
-700 EIITALIAP
+700 EIITALIVP
-709 FKKHVVVCSGG
+709 FKEHVVVCSGG
-720 VFCNQLLCEQLAK
+720 VFCNQLLCEQLAQ
-733 RLRGLKRQ
+733 RLRGLKRE

>member
-1 MNKITLFGVVQGVGM
+1 MVQGVGM

-35 TQVAL
+35 TQAAL

-107 DCLREIRDKN
+107 DCLREIRNKN

-130 CGARYSLLSA
+130 CGARYSLLNA

-203 QKGKIIALKGNDD
+203 QKGKIIALKG
-216 ALLECAKDIQKGK
+216 
-229 IIALKGL
+229 L

-244 GRNFQTIERLRLL
+244 ARNFQTIERLRLL

-293 APILLARKKPN
+293 APILLARKKSN

-329 LLLDLLDFPIVFT
+329 LLLDLLDFPIIFT
-342 SANFSSLPLASDEAE
+342 SANFNSLPLASDEAE

-469 FKPTILACDKH
+469 FKPTILVCDKH
-480 KNYTTTKMAFDFN
+480 KNYTTTKMACDFN

-503 AHFLANVLD
+503 AHFLASVLD
-512 ALLQDPHLNHPFIGI
+512 ALLQDPHLNDPFIGI

-589 LKRVQKH
+589 LKCVQKH

-633 LVGTIS
+633 LTGTIS

-665 KNSVVCL
+665 KNSVLCL

-700 EIITALIAP
+700 EIITALIMP
-709 FKKHVVVCSGG
+709 FKEHVVVCSGG

>member
-1 MNKITLFGVVQGVGM
+1 MCNDAALLNKITLFGVVQGVGM

-35 TQVAL
+35 TQAAL

-74 DKTLKFND
+74 DKTLIFNG
-82 FRILESKNHP
+82 FRILESKNHS
-92 LNLLSQIPKDLGVCE
+92 LNLLSQIPKDLGVCK

-130 CGARYSLLSA
+130 CGARYSLLNA
-140 LPYDRENSALKPFK
+140 MPYDRENSALKPFK
-154 LCGFCA
+154 LCKFCA
-160 FVYKD
+160 SVYKD
-165 ANNKRFHIQGISCKK
+165 THNKRFHIQGISCKK
-180 CGITL
+180 CGIAL
-185 NYKRFKNDDA
+185 NYK
-195 LLECAKDI
+195 
-203 QKGKIIALKGNDD
+203 QLKNDD

-244 GRNFQTIERLRLL
+244 ARNFQTIERLRLL

-266 LMFKDLNTA
+266 LMFKDLNAA
-275 KQHAFLN
+275 KQYAFLN
-282 ALECESLNSTS
+282 ALECESLNSVS

-304 TPLAPNIAKNSPFY
+304 IKLAPNIAKNSPFY

-342 SANFSSLPLASDEAE
+342 SANFSSLPLASDETE

-382 IAQCIDN
+382 IAQHVDN
-389 AIRPMRL
+389 VIRPMRL

-407 PKRSNHSPKKILALG
+407 PKRSNGSPKKILALG

-434 ETSILL
+434 ETSVLL

-469 FKPTILACDKH
+469 FKPTLLACDKH
-480 KNYTTTKMAFDFN
+480 KNYTTTQMAFDFN

-503 AHFLANVLD
+503 AHFLASVLD

-533 AYENKIYGAEC
+533 AYENKVYGAEC
-544 FVGDF
+544 FVGDL

-558 EEFLLL
+558 EEFWLL
-564 GGEKAI
+564 GGQKAI

-603 IFQQMHDREIQSVA
+603 IFQQMHDKKIQSVA

-623 LFDIVAFSLD
+623 LFDIVAFSLGV
-633 LVGTIS
+633 VGTIS

-657 IAFYPFKI
+657 NAFYPFEI
-665 KNSVVCL
+665 KNSVVGL
-672 KEFYQAFEKD
+672 KAFYQAFEKD

-688 ERIAKKFFNSLV
+688 KRIAKKFFNSLV
-700 EIITALIAP
+700 EIITALIVP
-709 FKKHVVVCSGG
+709 FKGHVVVCSGG

-733 RLRGLKRQ
+733 RLKKLQRE

-753 SIPVGQALMAYFN
+753 SIPIGQALMAYFN

>member
-35 TQVAL
+35 TQAAL

-47 KTESFL
+47 KTEPFL

-59 LPPLALVEKIIISPY
+59 LPPLALVEKIIIGPY
-74 DKTLKFND
+74 DKALHFND

-92 LNLLSQIPKDLGVCE
+92 LNLLSQIPKDLGVCK

-130 CGARYSLLSA
+130 CGARYSLLNA

-154 LCGFCA
+154 LCKFCA
-160 FVYKD
+160 SVYKD
-165 ANNKRFHIQGISCKK
+165 PTNKRFHIQGISCKK
-180 CGITL
+180 CGIAL
-185 NYKRFKNDDA
+185 NYKRFK
-195 LLECAKDI
+195 
-203 QKGKIIALKGNDD
+203 NDD

-266 LMFKDLNTA
+266 LMFKDLNSA

-282 ALECESLNSTS
+282 ALECESLISAST
-293 APILLARKKPN
+293 PILLARKKPD

-357 IDALSFIFDFKLTHN
+357 IDSLSFIFDFKLTHN

-407 PKRSNHSPKKILALG
+407 PKRSNGSPKKILALG

-469 FKPTILACDKH
+469 FKPTLLACDKH
-480 KNYTTTKMAFDFN
+480 KNYTTTKMAFEFN

-503 AHFLANVLD
+503 AHFLASVLD

-533 AYENKIYGAEC
+533 AYGNKIYGAEC
-544 FVGDF
+544 FVGDL
-549 ERIEEIARF
+549 ERIEEMARF
-558 EEFLLL
+558 EEFWLL
-564 GGEKAI
+564 GGQKAI

-589 LKRVQKH
+589 LGRVQKH

-603 IFQQMHDREIQSVA
+603 IFQQMHDKKIQSVA

-633 LVGTIS
+633 LTGTIS

-657 IAFYPFKI
+657 IAFYPFEI
-665 KNSVVCL
+665 KNSVVGL
-672 KEFYQAFEKD
+672 KAFYQAFEKD

-688 ERIAKKFFNSLV
+688 KRIAKKFFNSLV

-709 FKKHVVVCSGG
+709 FKEHVVVCSGG

-733 RLRGLKRQ
+733 RLMGLKRQ

>member
-35 TQVAL
+35 TQAAL

-74 DKTLKFND
+74 DKALHFNG

-107 DCLREIRDKN
+107 DCLCEIRDKN

-130 CGARYSLLSA
+130 CGARYSLLNA

-154 LCGFCA
+154 LCKFCA
-160 FVYKD
+160 SVYKD
-165 ANNKRFHIQGISCKK
+165 AHNKRFHIQGISCKK
-180 CGITL
+180 CGIAL
-185 NYKRFKNDDA
+185 NYKRFK
-195 LLECAKDI
+195 
-203 QKGKIIALKGNDD
+203 NDD

-244 GRNFQTIERLRLL
+244 ARNFQTIERLRLL

-266 LMFKDLNTA
+266 LMFKDLNSA

-282 ALECESLNSTS
+282 ALECESLNSAS
-293 APILLARKKPN
+293 APILLARKKPD
-304 TPLAPNIAKNSPFY
+304 TKLAPNIAKNSPFY

-342 SANFSSLPLASDEAE
+342 SANFSSLPLASDEKE
-357 IDALSFIFDFKLTHN
+357 IDSLHFIFDFKLTHN

-382 IAQCIDN
+382 IAQHVDN
-389 AIRPMRL
+389 IIRPMRL
-396 ARGFAPLYLTL
+396 ARGFAPLYLAL
-407 PKRSNHSPKKILALG
+407 PKRSNGSPKKILALG

-434 ETSILL
+434 ETSVLL

-469 FKPTILACDKH
+469 FKPTLLACDKH
-480 KNYTTTKMAFDFN
+480 QNYTTTQMAFKLN

-503 AHFLANVLD
+503 AHFLASVLD

-544 FVGDF
+544 FVGDL

-558 EEFLLL
+558 EEFWLL
-564 GGEKAI
+564 GGQKAI

-603 IFQQMHDREIQSVA
+603 IFQQMHDKKIQSVA

-633 LVGTIS
+633 LTGTIS

-672 KEFYQAFEKD
+672 KDFYQAFEKD

-709 FKKHVVVCSGG
+709 FKEHVVVCSGG

-753 SIPVGQALMAYFN
+753 SIPIGQALMAYFN

>member
-1 MNKITLFGVVQGVGM
+1 MCNDATLLNKITLFGVVQGVGM

-22 LAQKLELVGFVRN
+22 LAQKLGLVGFVRN
-35 TQVAL
+35 AQVAL
-40 EIILPAH
+40 EIVLPAH

-53 NALKKG
+53 NALKKE

-74 DKTLKFND
+74 DKALHFND

-92 LNLLSQIPKDLGVCE
+92 LNLLSQIPKDLGVCK

-117 SPYFHYAFNSCAK
+117 SPYFYYAFNSCAK
-130 CGARYSLLSA
+130 CGARYSLLNA

-154 LCGFCA
+154 LCKFCA
-160 FVYKD
+160 SVYKD
-165 ANNKRFHIQGISCKK
+165 AHNKRFHIQGISCKK
-180 CGITL
+180 CGIAL
-185 NYKRFKNDDA
+185 NYRRFK
-195 LLECAKDI
+195 
-203 QKGKIIALKGNDD
+203 NDD

-244 GRNFQTIERLRLL
+244 ARNFQTIERLRLL

-266 LMFKDLNTA
+266 LMFKDLNAA
-275 KQHAFLN
+275 KQYAFLN

-293 APILLARKKPN
+293 TPILLARKKPN
-304 TPLAPNIAKNSPFY
+304 IKLAPNIAKNSPFY

-372 RAIIH
+372 RTIIH

-382 IAQCIDN
+382 IAQRVDN
-389 AIRPMRL
+389 IIRPMRL

-407 PKRSNHSPKKILALG
+407 PKRSNGSPKKILALG

-434 ETSILL
+434 ETSVLL

-469 FKPTILACDKH
+469 FKPTFLACDKH
-480 KNYTTTKMAFDFN
+480 QNYTTTQMAFEFN

-503 AHFLANVLD
+503 AHFLASVLD

-544 FVGDF
+544 FVGDL
-549 ERIEEIARF
+549 ERIEEVARF
-558 EEFLLL
+558 EEFWLL
-564 GGEKAI
+564 GGQKAI

-603 IFQQMHDREIQSVA
+603 IFQQMHDKKIQSIA

-657 IAFYPFKI
+657 IAFYPFEI
-665 KNSVVCL
+665 KNSVVGL

-688 ERIAKKFFNSLV
+688 KRIAKKFFNSLV

-709 FKKHVVVCSGG
+709 FKEHVVVCSGG

-753 SIPVGQALMAYFN
+753 NIPIGQALMAYFN

>member
-35 TQVAL
+35 TQAAL

-74 DKTLKFND
+74 DKALHFNG

-92 LNLLSQIPKDLGVCE
+92 LNLLSQIPKDLGVCK

-117 SPYFHYAFNSCAK
+117 SPYFYYAFNSCAK
-130 CGARYSLLSA
+130 CGARYSLLNA
-140 LPYDRENSALKPFK
+140 MPYDRENSALKPFK
-154 LCGFCA
+154 LCEFCA
-160 FVYKD
+160 SAYQD
-165 ANNKRFHIQGISCKK
+165 PTNKRFHIQGISCKK
-180 CGITL
+180 CGIAL

-195 LLECAKDI
+195 LLECAKD
-203 QKGKIIALKGNDD
+203 L
-216 ALLECAKDIQKGK
+216 QKGK

-282 ALECESLNSTS
+282 ELECESLISAS
-293 APILLARKKPN
+293 APILLARKKPD

-342 SANFSSLPLASDEAE
+342 SANFSSLPLASDEKE
-357 IDALSFIFDFKLTHN
+357 IDSLHFIFDFKLTHN

-382 IAQCIDN
+382 IVQCVDN

-407 PKRSNHSPKKILALG
+407 PKRSNHSSKKILALG

-434 ETSILL
+434 ETSVLL

-469 FKPTILACDKH
+469 FKPTLLACDKH
-480 KNYTTTKMAFDFN
+480 QNYTTTQMAFEFN

-503 AHFLANVLD
+503 AHFLASILD

-527 IWDGSG
+527 VWDGSG

-544 FVGDF
+544 FVGDL
-549 ERIEEIARF
+549 ERIEEVARF
-558 EEFLLL
+558 EEFWLL
-564 GGEKAI
+564 GGQKAI

-589 LKRVQKH
+589 LRRVQKH

-603 IFQQMHDREIQSVA
+603 IFQQMHDKKIQSIA

-633 LVGTIS
+633 LTGTIS

-657 IAFYPFKI
+657 IAFYPFEI
-665 KNSVVCL
+665 KNSVVDL

-682 LGVLEP
+682 LGILEP
-688 ERIAKKFFNSLV
+688 KRIAKKFFNSLV

-709 FKKHVVVCSGG
+709 FKGHVVVCSGG

-733 RLRGLKRQ
+733 RLKKLQRE

>member
-35 TQVAL
+35 TQAAL

-53 NALKKG
+53 NAPKNG

-74 DKTLKFND
+74 DKALHFND
-82 FRILESKNHP
+82 FRILESKNRP
-92 LNLLSQIPKDLGVCE
+92 LNLLSQIPKDLGVCK

-130 CGARYSLLSA
+130 CGARYSLLNA
-140 LPYDRENSALKPFK
+140 MPYDRENSALKPFK
-154 LCGFCA
+154 LCKFCA
-160 FVYKD
+160 SVYKN
-165 ANNKRFHIQGISCKK
+165 AHNKRFHIQGISCKK
-180 CGITL
+180 CGIAL

-195 LLECAKDI
+195 LLECAKD
-203 QKGKIIALKGNDD
+203 L
-216 ALLECAKDIQKGK
+216 QKGK

-282 ALECESLNSTS
+282 ALECESLNSAS
-293 APILLARKKPN
+293 APILLARKKPDIK
-304 TPLAPNIAKNSPFY
+304 LAPNIAKNSPFY

-357 IDALSFIFDFKLTHN
+357 IDSLSFIFDFKLTHN

-382 IAQCIDN
+382 IAQHVDN
-389 AIRPMRL
+389 VIRPMRL

-407 PKRSNHSPKKILALG
+407 PKRSNHPPKKILALG

-469 FKPTILACDKH
+469 FKPTLLACDKH

-503 AHFLANVLD
+503 AHFLASVLD
-512 ALLQDPHLNHPFIGI
+512 ALLQNPHLNHPFIGI

-558 EEFLLL
+558 EEFWLL
-564 GGEKAI
+564 GGQKAI

-576 VLEIALKHQLNKL
+576 VLEISLKHQLNKL
-589 LKRVQKH
+589 LERVQKH

-603 IFQQMHDREIQSVA
+603 IFQQMHDKKIQSVA

-657 IAFYPFKI
+657 IAFYPFTI

-709 FKKHVVVCSGG
+709 FKEHVVVCSGG

-753 SIPVGQALMAYFN
+753 SIPIGQALMAYFN

>member
-1 MNKITLFGVVQGVGM
+1 MVQGVGM
-16 RPFIYT
+16 RPFIYA

-35 TQVAL
+35 TQAAL

-74 DKTLKFND
+74 DKVLKFND
-82 FRILESKNHP
+82 FRILESKNRP

-117 SPYFHYAFNSCAK
+117 SPYFYYAFNSCAK
-130 CGARYSLLSA
+130 CGARYSLLNA
-140 LPYDRENSALKPFK
+140 MPYDRENSALKPFK
-154 LCGFCA
+154 LCEFCA
-160 FVYKD
+160 SVYKD
-165 ANNKRFHIQGISCKK
+165 AHNKRFHIQGISCKK
-180 CGITL
+180 CGIAL

-195 LLECAKDI
+195 LLECAKD
-203 QKGKIIALKGNDD
+203 L
-216 ALLECAKDIQKGK
+216 QKGK

-244 GRNFQTIERLRLL
+244 ARNFQTIERLRLL

-266 LMFKDLNTA
+266 LMFKDLKSA

-282 ALECESLNSTS
+282 ASECESLISAS
-293 APILLARKKPN
+293 APILLARKKPD
-304 TPLAPNIAKNSPFY
+304 TQLAPNIAKNSPFY

-342 SANFSSLPLASDEAE
+342 SANFSSLPLASDEKE
-357 IDALSFIFDFKLTHN
+357 IDSLHFIFDFKLTHN

-382 IAQCIDN
+382 IVQRVDN

-396 ARGFAPLYLTL
+396 ARGFAPLYLAL
-407 PKRSNHSPKKILALG
+407 PKRSNGSPKKILALG

-450 LENEKHFKETLN
+450 LENKKHFKETLN

-469 FKPTILACDKH
+469 FKPTLLACDKH
-480 KNYTTTKMAFDFN
+480 QNYTTTKMAFELN

-503 AHFLANVLD
+503 AHFLASVLD

-544 FVGDF
+544 FVGDL
-549 ERIEEIARF
+549 ECIEEVARF
-558 EEFLLL
+558 EEFWLL
-564 GGEKAI
+564 GGQKAI

-589 LKRVQKH
+589 LKRIQKH

-603 IFQQMHDREIQSVA
+603 IFKQMHDKKIQSVA

-633 LVGTIS
+633 LTGTIS

-657 IAFYPFKI
+657 IAFYPFEI

-672 KEFYQAFEKD
+672 KKFYQAFEKD

-688 ERIAKKFFNSLV
+688 KRIAKKFFNSLV
-700 EIITALIAP
+700 EIITALIVP
-709 FKKHVVVCSGG
+709 FKEHVVVCSGG

-733 RLRGLKRQ
+733 RLMGLKRQ

>member
-16 RPFIYT
+16 RPFVYT
-22 LAQKLELVGFVRN
+22 LAQKLGLVGFARN
-35 TQVAL
+35 AQAAL
-40 EIILPAH
+40 EIVLPAH

-74 DKTLKFND
+74 DKALHFND

-130 CGARYSLLSA
+130 CGARYSLLNA

-154 LCGFCA
+154 LCKFCA
-160 FVYKD
+160 SVYKD
-165 ANNKRFHIQGISCKK
+165 ATNKRFHIQGISCKK
-180 CGITL
+180 CGIAL
-185 NYKRFKNDDA
+185 NYK
-195 LLECAKDI
+195 
-203 QKGKIIALKGNDD
+203 QLKNDD

-236 GGFALLCD
+236 GGFALVCD
-244 GRNFQTIERLRLL
+244 ARNFQTIERLRLL

-266 LMFKDLNTA
+266 LMFKDLNSA

-293 APILLARKKPN
+293 TPILLVRKKPD
-304 TPLAPNIAKNSPFY
+304 TQLAPNIAKNSPFY

-329 LLLDLLDFPIVFT
+329 LLLDLLDSPIVFT
-342 SANFSSLPLASDEAE
+342 SANFSSLPLASDEKE
-357 IDALSFIFDFKLTHN
+357 INSLHFIFDFKLTHN

-382 IAQCIDN
+382 IVQRVDN

-407 PKRSNHSPKKILALG
+407 PKRSFNAPKKILALG

-434 ETSILL
+434 ETSVLL

-450 LENEKHFKETLN
+450 LENEKYFKETLN

-469 FKPTILACDKH
+469 FKPTLLACDKH
-480 KNYTTTKMAFDFN
+480 QNYTTTKMAFDFN

-503 AHFLANVLD
+503 AHFLASVLD

-527 IWDGSG
+527 VWDGSG
-533 AYENKIYGAEC
+533 AYENKVYGAEC
-544 FVGDF
+544 FVGDL

-558 EEFLLL
+558 EEFWLL
-564 GGEKAI
+564 GGQKAI
-570 KEPKRL
+570 KEPRRL

-603 IFQQMHDREIQSVA
+603 IFKQMHDKKIQSVA

-657 IAFYPFKI
+657 IAFYPFEI
-665 KNSVVCL
+665 KNSVVRL

-688 ERIAKKFFNSLV
+688 NRIAKKFFNSLV

-709 FKKHVVVCSGG
+709 FKEHVVVCSGG
-720 VFCNQLLCEQLAK
+720 VFCNQLLCEQLVQRFK
-733 RLRGLKRQ
+733 KLQRE

>member
-16 RPFIYT
+16 RPFVYT
-22 LAQKLELVGFVRN
+22 LAQKLGLVGFARN
-35 TQVAL
+35 AQVAL
-40 EIILPAH
+40 EIVLPAH

-74 DKTLKFND
+74 DKALHFND

-130 CGARYSLLSA
+130 CGARYSLLNA

-160 FVYKD
+160 STYQD
-165 ANNKRFHIQGISCKK
+165 PTNKRFHIQGISCKK
-180 CGITL
+180 CGIAL

-203 QKGKIIALKGNDD
+203 QKGKIIALKG
-216 ALLECAKDIQKGK
+216 
-229 IIALKGL
+229 L
-236 GGFALLCD
+236 GGFALVCNA
-244 GRNFQTIERLRLL
+244 RNFQTIERLRLL

-266 LMFKDLNTA
+266 LMFKDLNSA

-282 ALECESLNSTS
+282 ELECESLSSIN

-304 TPLAPNIAKNSPFY
+304 VKLAPNIAKNSPFY

-329 LLLDLLDFPIVFT
+329 LLLDLLDSPIVFT
-342 SANFSSLPLASDEAE
+342 SANFSSLPLASDEKE
-357 IDALSFIFDFKLTHN
+357 IDSLHFIFDFKLTHN

-382 IAQCIDN
+382 IVQRMDN

-407 PKRSNHSPKKILALG
+407 PKRSNHPPKKILALG

-434 ETSILL
+434 ETSVVL

-480 KNYTTTKMAFDFN
+480 QNYTTTKMAFDFN

-503 AHFLANVLD
+503 AHFLASVLD
-512 ALLQDPHLNHPFIGI
+512 ALLQDPHLNHPFVGI
-527 IWDGSG
+527 VWDGSG

-558 EEFLLL
+558 EEFWLL
-564 GGEKAI
+564 GGQKAI
-570 KEPKRL
+570 KEPRRL

-596 FKEDELE
+596 FKEDELG
-603 IFQQMHDREIQSVA
+603 IFKQMHDKKIQSVA

-657 IAFYPFKI
+657 IAFYPFEI
-665 KNSVVCL
+665 KNSVVRL

-688 ERIAKKFFNSLV
+688 KRIAKKFFNSLI

-709 FKKHVVVCSGG
+709 FKGHVVVCSGG

-733 RLRGLKRQ
+733 RLKKLQRE

-753 SIPVGQALMAYFN
+753 SIPIGQALMAYFN

>member
-1 MNKITLFGVVQGVGM
+1 M

-35 TQVAL
+35 TQAAL

-74 DKTLKFND
+74 DKTLKSND

-130 CGARYSLLSA
+130 CGARYSLLNA

-165 ANNKRFHIQGISCKK
+165 TNNKRFHIQGISCKK

-203 QKGKIIALKGNDD
+203 QKGKIIALKG
-216 ALLECAKDIQKGK
+216 
-229 IIALKGL
+229 L

-244 GRNFQTIERLRLL
+244 ARNFQTIERLRLL

-275 KQHAFLN
+275 KQHAFLS

-293 APILLARKKPN
+293 TPILLARKKPN
-304 TPLAPNIAKNSPFY
+304 TPLAPNISKNSPFY

-329 LLLDLLDFPIVFT
+329 LLLDLLDFPIIFT

-389 AIRPMRL
+389 AMRPMRL

-407 PKRSNHSPKKILALG
+407 PKRSNDSQKKILALG

-434 ETSILL
+434 GASILL
-440 LSPFCGDLSV
+440 LSPFCGDLGV

-480 KNYTTTKMAFDFN
+480 KNYTTTKMACDFN

-503 AHFLANVLD
+503 AHFLASVLD
-512 ALLQDPHLNHPFIGI
+512 ALLQDPHLNDPFIGI

-576 VLEIALKHQLNKL
+576 VLEIALKHQLNIL

-633 LVGTIS
+633 LTGTIS

-700 EIITALIAP
+700 EIITALIMP
-709 FKKHVVVCSGG
+709 FKEHVVVCSGG

-753 SIPVGQALMAYFN
+753 SIPIGQALMAYFN

>member
-1 MNKITLFGVVQGVGM
+1 M
-16 RPFIYT
+16 RPFIYA

-35 TQVAL
+35 TQAAL

-59 LPPLALVEKIIISPY
+59 LPPLALVEKIVISPY

-92 LNLLSQIPKDLGVCE
+92 LNLLSQIPKDLGVCK

-130 CGARYSLLSA
+130 CGARYSLLNA

-160 FVYKD
+160 FVYQD
-165 ANNKRFHIQGISCKK
+165 PTNKRFHIQGISCKK
-180 CGITL
+180 CGIAL
-185 NYKRFKNDDA
+185 NYKRFK
-195 LLECAKDI
+195 
-203 QKGKIIALKGNDD
+203 NDD

-266 LMFKDLNTA
+266 LMFKDLNSA

-282 ALECESLNSTS
+282 ELECESLNSAS
-293 APILLARKKPN
+293 APILLARKKPD
-304 TPLAPNIAKNSPFY
+304 TKLAPNIAKNSPFY

-329 LLLDLLDFPIVFT
+329 LLLDLLDFPIIFT

-382 IAQCIDN
+382 IAQHVDN
-389 AIRPMRL
+389 IIRPMRL
-396 ARGFAPLYLTL
+396 ARGFAPLYLAL

-469 FKPTILACDKH
+469 FKPTLLACDKH
-480 KNYTTTKMAFDFN
+480 KNYTTTQMAFDFN

-503 AHFLANVLD
+503 AHFLASVLD
-512 ALLQDPHLNHPFIGI
+512 ALLQNPHLNHPFIGI

-549 ERIEEIARF
+549 EYIEEVARF
-558 EEFLLL
+558 EEFWLL
-564 GGEKAI
+564 GGQKAI

-589 LKRVQKH
+589 LKRIQKH

-603 IFQQMHDREIQSVA
+603 IFQQMHDKKIQSVA

-672 KEFYQAFEKD
+672 KEFYQAFERD

-688 ERIAKKFFNSLV
+688 KRIAKKFFNSLV

-709 FKKHVVVCSGG
+709 FKEHVVVCSGG

-753 SIPVGQALMAYFN
+753 SIPIGQALMAYFN

>member
-1 MNKITLFGVVQGVGM
+1 MQYLNQTAWKLALRNDATLLNKIMLFGVVQGVGM
-16 RPFIYT
+16 RPFIYA

-35 TQVAL
+35 TQAAL

-59 LPPLALVEKIIISPY
+59 LPPLALVEKTIISPY
-74 DKTLKFND
+74 DKVLHFND
-82 FRILESKNHP
+82 FRILESKNHH

-107 DCLREIRDKN
+107 DCLREIKDKN

-130 CGARYSLLSA
+130 CGARYSLLNA
-140 LPYDRENSALKPFK
+140 MPYDRENSALKPFK
-154 LCGFCA
+154 LCEFCTS
-160 FVYKD
+160 VYQD
-165 ANNKRFHIQGISCKK
+165 PTNKRFHIQGISCKK
-180 CGITL
+180 CGIAL
-185 NYKRFKNDDA
+185 NYKRFK
-195 LLECAKDI
+195 
-203 QKGKIIALKGNDD
+203 NDD

-244 GRNFQTIERLRLL
+244 ARNFQTIERLRLL

-266 LMFKDLNTA
+266 LMFKDLKSA

-282 ALECESLNSTS
+282 ALECESLISTS
-293 APILLARKKPN
+293 APILLARKKPD

-342 SANFSSLPLASDEAE
+342 SANFSSLPLASDEKE
-357 IDALSFIFDFKLTHN
+357 IDSLHFIFDFKLTHN

-382 IAQCIDN
+382 IAQRVDN
-389 AIRPMRL
+389 IIRPMRL

-407 PKRSNHSPKKILALG
+407 PKRSNGSPKKILALG

-434 ETSILL
+434 KTSVLL

-469 FKPTILACDKH
+469 FKPTLLACDKH
-480 KNYTTTKMAFDFN
+480 QNYTTTKMAFDFN

-503 AHFLANVLD
+503 AHFLASVLD
-512 ALLQDPHLNHPFIGI
+512 ALLQNPHLNHPFIGI
-527 IWDGSG
+527 VWDGSG
-533 AYENKIYGAEC
+533 AYNNKIYGAEC
-544 FVGDF
+544 FVGDL
-549 ERIEEIARF
+549 ERIEETARF
-558 EEFLLL
+558 EEFWLL

-570 KEPKRL
+570 KEPKRM

-603 IFQQMHDREIQSVA
+603 IFQQMHDKKIQSIA

-672 KEFYQAFEKD
+672 KDFYQAFEKD
-682 LGVLEP
+682 LGVLGP
-688 ERIAKKFFNSLV
+688 ERIARKFFNSLV

-709 FKKHVVVCSGG
+709 FKEHVVVCSGG

>member
-1 MNKITLFGVVQGVGM
+1 MNQITLFGVVQGVGM
-16 RPFIYT
+16 RPFVYI
-22 LAQKLELVGFVRN
+22 LAQKLGLVGFARN
-35 TQVAL
+35 AQAAL
-40 EIILPAH
+40 EIVLPAH

-74 DKTLKFND
+74 DKALHFND
-82 FRILESKNHP
+82 FRILESKNLP

-107 DCLREIRDKN
+107 DCLREVRDKN

-130 CGARYSLLSA
+130 CGARYSLLNA

-154 LCGFCA
+154 LCKFCA
-160 FVYKD
+160 SVYKD
-165 ANNKRFHIQGISCKK
+165 ATNKRFHIQGISCKK
-180 CGITL
+180 CGIALT
-185 NYKRFKNDDA
+185 YK
-195 LLECAKDI
+195 
-203 QKGKIIALKGNDD
+203 QLKNDD

-244 GRNFQTIERLRLL
+244 ARNFKTIERLRLL

-266 LMFKDLNTA
+266 LMFKDLNAA

-282 ALECESLNSTS
+282 ELECESLSSIN
-293 APILLARKKPN
+293 APILLVRKKPD
-304 TPLAPNIAKNSPFY
+304 TQLAPNIAKNSPFY

-342 SANFSSLPLASDEAE
+342 SANFSSLPLASDEKE
-357 IDALSFIFDFKLTHN
+357 IDSLHFIFDFKLTHN

-382 IAQCIDN
+382 IAQHVDN
-389 AIRPMRL
+389 IIRPMRL

-407 PKRSNHSPKKILALG
+407 PKRSNHPPKKILALG

-434 ETSILL
+434 ETSVLL

-480 KNYTTTKMAFDFN
+480 QNYTTTKMAFDFN

-503 AHFLANVLD
+503 AHFLASVLD

-527 IWDGSG
+527 VWDGSG

-544 FVGDF
+544 FVGDL
-549 ERIEEIARF
+549 ERIEETARF
-558 EEFLLL
+558 EEFWLL
-564 GGEKAI
+564 GGQKAI
-570 KEPKRL
+570 KEPRRL

-603 IFQQMHDREIQSVA
+603 IFKQMHDKKIQSVA

-633 LVGTIS
+633 LTGTIS

-657 IAFYPFKI
+657 SAFYPFTI
-665 KNSVVCL
+665 KNSVVGL

-709 FKKHVVVCSGG
+709 FKEHVVVCSGG
-720 VFCNQLLCEQLAK
+720 VFCNQLLCEQLAQ

-753 SIPVGQALMAYFN
+753 SIPIGQALMAYFN

>member
-35 TQVAL
+35 TQAAL
-40 EIILPAH
+40 EIILPTH

-59 LPPLALVEKIIISPY
+59 LPPLALVEKIVISPY
-74 DKTLKFND
+74 DKTLKFNG

-92 LNLLSQIPKDLGVCE
+92 LNLLSQIPKDLGVCK
-107 DCLREIRDKN
+107 DCLQEIRDKN

-130 CGARYSLLSA
+130 CGARYSLLNA

-165 ANNKRFHIQGISCKK
+165 PTNKRFHIQGISCKK

-185 NYKRFKNDDA
+185 NYKRFK
-195 LLECAKDI
+195 
-203 QKGKIIALKGNDD
+203 NDD

-266 LMFKDLNTA
+266 LMFKDLNAA

-282 ALECESLNSTS
+282 ALECESLSSIS
-293 APILLARKKPN
+293 APILLARKKPD
-304 TPLAPNIAKNSPFY
+304 TQLAPNIAKNSPFY

-342 SANFSSLPLASDEAE
+342 SANFSSLPLASDEKE
-357 IDALSFIFDFKLTHN
+357 IDSLHFIFDFKLTHN

-382 IAQCIDN
+382 IAQRVDN

-407 PKRSNHSPKKILALG
+407 PKRSNHPPKKILALG

-434 ETSILL
+434 ETSVVL

-480 KNYTTTKMAFDFN
+480 QNYTTTQMAFEFN
-493 TPLLQVQHHH
+493 APLLQVQHHH
-503 AHFLANVLD
+503 AHFLASVLD

-527 IWDGSG
+527 VWDGSG
-533 AYENKIYGAEC
+533 AYENKVYGAEC

-558 EEFLLL
+558 EEFWLL
-564 GGEKAI
+564 GGQKAI
-570 KEPKRL
+570 KEPRRL

-603 IFQQMHDREIQSVA
+603 IFQQMHDKKIQSVA

-672 KEFYQAFEKD
+672 KDFYQAFEKD
-682 LGVLEP
+682 LGVLGP

-700 EIITALIAP
+700 EIISVLIAP
-709 FKKHVVVCSGG
+709 FKEHVVVCSGG

>member
-16 RPFIYT
+16 RPFVYT

-35 TQVAL
+35 TQAAL

-74 DKTLKFND
+74 DKALHFND
-82 FRILESKNHP
+82 FRILESKNRP
-92 LNLLSQIPKDLGVCE
+92 LNLLSQIPKDLGVCK

-130 CGARYSLLSA
+130 CGARYSLLNA

-154 LCGFCA
+154 LCKFCA
-160 FVYKD
+160 SVYKD
-165 ANNKRFHIQGISCKK
+165 PTNKRFHIQGISCKK
-180 CGITL
+180 CGIAL

-195 LLECAKDI
+195 LLECAKDL
-203 QKGKIIALKGNDD
+203 QR
-216 ALLECAKDIQKGK
+216 GK

-266 LMFKDLNTA
+266 LMFKDLNSA

-282 ALECESLNSTS
+282 ALECESLISAS
-293 APILLARKKPN
+293 APILLARKKPDIK
-304 TPLAPNIAKNSPFY
+304 LAPNIAKNSPFY

-342 SANFSSLPLASDEAE
+342 SANFSSLPLASDEKE
-357 IDALSFIFDFKLTHN
+357 IDSLHFIFDFKLTHN

-382 IAQCIDN
+382 IVQRVDN
-389 AIRPMRL
+389 IIRPMRL

-407 PKRSNHSPKKILALG
+407 PKRSNHPPKKILALG

-469 FKPTILACDKH
+469 FKPTLLACDKH
-480 KNYTTTKMAFDFN
+480 QNYTTTQMAFELN

-503 AHFLANVLD
+503 AHFLASVLD

-527 IWDGSG
+527 VWDGSG
-533 AYENKIYGAEC
+533 AYENKVYGAEC
-544 FVGDF
+544 FVGDL

-558 EEFLLL
+558 EEFWLL
-564 GGEKAI
+564 GGQKAI

-589 LKRVQKH
+589 LKCVQKH

-603 IFQQMHDREIQSVA
+603 IFQQMHDKKIQSVA

-657 IAFYPFKI
+657 SAFYPFEI
-665 KNSVVCL
+665 KNSVVDL

-688 ERIAKKFFNSLV
+688 KRIAKKFFNSLV

-709 FKKHVVVCSGG
+709 FKEHVVVCSGG
-720 VFCNQLLCEQLAK
+720 VFCNQLLCEQLAQ

-753 SIPVGQALMAYFN
+753 SIPIGQALMAYFN

>member
-1 MNKITLFGVVQGVGM
+1 MQYFNQTAWKFALCNDATLLNKITLFGVVQGVGM

-40 EIILPAH
+40 EIILPTH
-47 KTESFL
+47 QTESFL

-74 DKTLKFND
+74 DKTLKFNG

-107 DCLREIRDKN
+107 DCLHEIRDKN

-130 CGARYSLLSA
+130 CGARYSLLNA

-165 ANNKRFHIQGISCKK
+165 TNNKRFHIQGISCKK
-180 CGITL
+180 CGIAL
-185 NYKRFKNDDA
+185 NYKRFK
-195 LLECAKDI
+195 
-203 QKGKIIALKGNDD
+203 NDD

-244 GRNFQTIERLRLL
+244 ARNFQTIERLRLL

-304 TPLAPNIAKNSPFY
+304 TPLASNIAKNSPFY

-389 AIRPMRL
+389 AMRPMRL

-407 PKRSNHSPKKILALG
+407 PKRSNDSQKKILALG

-503 AHFLANVLD
+503 AHFLASVLD
-512 ALLQDPHLNHPFIGI
+512 ALLQDPHLNNPFIGI

-544 FVGDF
+544 FMGDF
-549 ERIEEIARF
+549 ERIEEVARF

-603 IFQQMHDREIQSVA
+603 IFQQMHDREIQSIA

-633 LVGTIS
+633 LTGTIS

-657 IAFYPFKI
+657 IAFYPFEI

-688 ERIAKKFFNSLV
+688 KRIAKKFFNSLT
-700 EIITALIAP
+700 EIISALIAP
-709 FKKHVVVCSGG
+709 FKEHVVVCSGG

-753 SIPVGQALMAYFN
+753 SIPIGQALMAYFN